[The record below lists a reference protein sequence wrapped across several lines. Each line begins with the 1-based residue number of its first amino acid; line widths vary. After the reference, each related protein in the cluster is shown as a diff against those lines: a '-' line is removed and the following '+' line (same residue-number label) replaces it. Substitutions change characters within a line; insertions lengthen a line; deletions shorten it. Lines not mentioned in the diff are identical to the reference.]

1 MPASKLSAEFS
12 TPTGDGKRRRRLQPA
27 LSGWKYRFGFAPLT
41 VVEVHTAQFT
51 FMSGCW
57 PVINYHSWLPISF
70 RKSTRCA
77 VAEGSG
83 RRRRVRTRG
92 TAVLPFHLTLNLLPG
107 HGQGV
112 GVYYANISALT
123 RRQVNEYAG
132 PTWLLGKLRLCLAA
146 LGSDAATQCRIHL
159 TALG

>member
-1 MPASKLSAEFS
+1 MQNS
-12 TPTGDGKRRRRLQPA
+12 RRQLATATAAGIVWLEVPF
-27 LSGWKYRFGFAPLT
+27 WFCAPLT

-132 PTWLLGKLRLCLAA
+132 PTWLLGRGCAWLR
-146 LGSDAATQCRIHL
+146 GTQCRIHL